1 MSVIHDLAELD
12 LNLLKALDALLFH
25 AHVSRA
31 AAALGLTQSAASRAL
46 GRLRQLFDDP
56 LLVRSGRGLVP
67 TPRAAAL
74 QPQVARVLS
83 EIGRLL
89 TAGPDFDP
97 STARRTFRVSAADYY
112 NTAAF
117 PAVIAAL
124 AREAPGVDVEL
135 TTEVRGTE
143 ALESGRVELVVG
155 PRGTVDGPEIMQQ
168 HLFHEDF
175 VVLLRAGH
183 PALDGPWDAET
194 FAALGHVLV
203 APRGNPGGPVDT
215 QLGQLGLRRRVVV
228 LTASFASA
236 PHIVAATDLV
246 VTLPR
251 RTAHLARHLGV
262 VERPLPLEPMGFRTS
277 AFWHVRDHTDPGHR
291 FFRELLRAVAPA
303 SSESAAG
310 EGGAEFAWRSS

>member
-1 MSVIHDLAELD
+1 MHTLAGLD

-31 AAALGLTQSAASRAL
+31 AEALGLTQSAASRAL
-46 GRLRQLFDDP
+46 GRLREVFEDP
-56 LLVRSGRGLVP
+56 LLVRSGRGLAL

-83 EIGRLL
+83 EIDRLL

-97 STARRTFRVSAADYY
+97 RTARRTFRISAADHY
-112 NTAAF
+112 NTVVL
-117 PAVIAAL
+117 PDVIAAL
-124 AREAPGVDVEL
+124 AREAPWVDIEL
-135 TTEVRGTE
+135 TTEVRNTE
-143 ALESGRVELVVG
+143 ALESGRIEVAIA

-168 HLFHEDF
+168 NLFVEDF

-183 PALDGPWDAET
+183 PALEGPWNAEA

-215 QLGQLGLRRRVVV
+215 QLAKLGLRRRVAV

-262 VERPLPLEPMGFRTS
+262 VERPVPFDPMSFRIS

-291 FFRELLRAVAPA
+291 WFRELLRAVAP
-303 SSESAAG
+303 SSPENIEAHAVDAG
-310 EGGAEFAWRSS
+310 